1 MWKATVDVTVAPN
14 LAQRRAIMSKSIALG
29 LLGAGA
35 ILLWD
40 TADRVFR
47 CAKPHA
53 VGWGRSH
60 PHRRCTA
67 RSHAYAL
74 HGSDTGAHSHTH
86 TDGCAY
92 TYARGSDDHPIGVG
106 ASCARFM
113 RRWNLRYPRAGHRL
127 VGRQHLSFVEVRLRR
142 NRLRAERRGV
152 GYEARQ
158 RADAAFVATLRGWGG
173 IRVRGVRQRPPKA
186 RQTAHGSEAGE
197 PARRT
202 LVKRGLDDD

>member
-1 MWKATVDVTVAPN
+1 MRKATVDMTVAPN
-14 LAQRRAIMSKSIALG
+14 LAPRRVIMSKSIALG

-35 ILLWD
+35 ILLCH

-60 PHRRCTA
+60 PH
-67 RSHAYAL
+67 SH
-74 HGSDTGAHSHTH
+74 
-86 TDGCAY
+86 
-92 TYARGSDDHPIGVG
+92 TYARGSDDHTFGVG

-127 VGRQHLSFVEVRLRR
+127 VGRQQISLVEVRLRR
-142 NRLRAERRGV
+142 NRLRAGIRGV

-173 IRVRGVRQRPPKA
+173 LRGRGVRQRPPEA

>member
-1 MWKATVDVTVAPN
+1 MRQAPRRWLGTVP
-14 LAQRRAIMSKSIALG
+14 
-29 LLGAGA
+29 
-35 ILLWD
+35 
-40 TADRVFR
+40 
-47 CAKPHA
+47 P
-53 VGWGRSH
+53 
-60 PHRRCTA
+60 PP
-67 RSHAYAL
+67 AL
-74 HGSDTGAHSHTH
+74 HSPALRLRRRPPWLRHTRPQPH
-86 TDGCAY
+86 PY
-92 TYARGSDDHPIGVG
+92 QRLRHTYARGSDDHPIGVG

-142 NRLRAERRGV
+142 NRLRAGIRGV

-173 IRVRGVRQRPPKA
+173 LRVRGVRQRPPKA